1 MTSLQSYYLSNC
13 ATFIADSYFCWI
25 AAFCYYLLKNG
36 FYGFYLI
43 IRCLCFPALI
53 FFRTDSLLW
62 STVEITHISRCVVFI
77 LPADRAMDI
86 FSWHAGM
93 FCSHYFVRCL
103 PRLIWTWMRV
113 KCESESCCS
122 RPYAPE
128 WHLFRERLYWL
139 SFLRDAEKERKNQLL
154 EAERCFSTFLSLLY
168 CVDVLDNVNIIQV
181 QLLLKFGCACSG
193 LLSPYW
199 SFSSKWCLF
208 NSQSQWYPLYQK
220 WHFLTIRFLCD
231 RIEAKH
237 QELRDREVQNR
248 FCPPDVEDDDL
259 DPNYARIN
267 TFRERGSPSQPI
279 YGNRSPSPQRPTP
292 PFIGLL

>member
-1 MTSLQSYYLSNC
+1 MFAEAYLDLDACEVWVGVVLFSSIC
-13 ATFIADSYFCWI
+13 SGV
-25 AAFCYYLLKNG
+25 AFVQRETLL
-36 FYGFYLI
+36 
-43 IRCLCFPALI
+43 
-53 FFRTDSLLW
+53 T
-62 STVEITHISRCVVFI
+62 E
-77 LPADRAMDI
+77 LP
-86 FSWHAGM
+86 
-93 FCSHYFVRCL
+93 
-103 PRLIWTWMRV
+103 
-113 KCESESCCS
+113 
-122 RPYAPE
+122 
-128 WHLFRERLYWL
+128 ER
-139 SFLRDAEKERKNQLL
+139 RRKGKKNQLL

-220 WHFLTIRFLCD
+220 WHFLTIRILCD

-292 PFIGLL
+292 PVSHNRDPSTGDPLDGLYAKVNKQRNAPPPAADK